1 MGVQTFTYKKV
12 SELPSV
18 SQLAESDVFIVNKS
32 GETSKITLADLIAIF
47 NGAIET
53 DISEIKTRLG
63 VLENTTSTLATN
75 VSDNTT
81 TINNIITAGFNLI
94 GVNTK

>member
-1 MGVQTFTYKKV
+1 MFWFARVYCKWN
-12 SELPSV
+12 
-18 SQLAESDVFIVNKS
+18 VFIVNKS

-94 GVNTK
+94 GVDTK